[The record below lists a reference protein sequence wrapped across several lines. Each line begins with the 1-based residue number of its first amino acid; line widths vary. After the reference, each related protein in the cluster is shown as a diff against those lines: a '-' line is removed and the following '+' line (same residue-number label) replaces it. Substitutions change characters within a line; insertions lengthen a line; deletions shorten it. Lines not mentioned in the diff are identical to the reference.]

1 MTKHPKRRPRDPNM
15 ARAARDHQIPNFSV
29 SCNKREDNADFYASA
44 IGQGHGGSG
53 SGDGSMKS
61 DSITLGAIQSRLVK
75 YIGRLLQ
82 DTRPSSSSL

>member
-1 MTKHPKRRPRDPNM
+1 M

-53 SGDGSMKS
+53 SGDGSM
-61 DSITLGAIQSRLVK
+61 
-75 YIGRLLQ
+75 
-82 DTRPSSSSL
+82 